1 MTPEILRTKS
11 ASVVEALATIPEVQ
25 GVLCYG
31 SYAMGTFDQHSD
43 MDLYV
48 VCAPRIVPALV
59 RREVLHAIPAIEGL
73 EVGHVEPGW
82 EQAWHPQDD
91 RCRVGDLQFDIAYN
105 TVDWVRSL
113 VAAIKDHGLTSM
125 SEFGFRAYTVPGL
138 LEHSLVLH
146 DRHGTLQTLKASLYP
161 YPSRLKQ
168 ALLSENLPIAKAAL
182 EELQDYVM
190 RSIGNTAFHFHYER
204 FLDALG
210 TILFAVNERYDPA
223 TKRTEEALQN
233 LPHLPNRCLERYTRI
248 LETPLTPA
256 GREEI
261 VRSLSA
267 LLTDVEA
274 LAKDKQLFGHRIA
287 I

>member
-11 ASVVEALATIPEVQ
+11 APLVAALAAIPEVH

-31 SYAMGTFDQHSD
+31 SYAMGTFDHYSD

-48 VCAPRIVPALV
+48 VCAPRIVPALS
-59 RREVLHAIPAIEGL
+59 RREVLQAIPAIDDL
-73 EVGHVEPGW
+73 EIGHVEVGW

-91 RCRVGDLQFDIAYN
+91 RCRVADLQFDIAYN
-105 TVDWVRSL
+105 TVDWIRGL
-113 VAAIKDHGLTSM
+113 VAAIRDHGLTSM

-138 LEHSLVLH
+138 LEHSVALH
-146 DRHGTLQTLKASLYP
+146 DPHGTLQTLKTSLYP

-168 ALLSENLPIAKAAL
+168 ALLAENLPVARAAL
-182 EELQDYVM
+182 EELQDYVK

-204 FLDALG
+204 FLDAVG
-210 TILFAVNERYDPA
+210 TMLFAINERYDPA
-223 TKRTEEALQN
+223 TKRAEEALQN
-233 LPHLPNRCLERYTRI
+233 LPRLPHRYLERYTRI

-256 GREEI
+256 GRQEI

-267 LLTDVEA
+267 LLADVEA
-274 LAKDKQLFGHRIA
+274 LAKDKQTFGHRIA